1 MNSNTILLKTC
12 FTIFAL
18 LLLQVSAFG
27 QSELKIIPLPTAI
40 NGVNEEFSGMAS
52 WKNRIYLLPQYGDH
66 KETGLNGDFNLYS
79 IGKDSIGRVVDGIDT
94 SVTRFR
100 TIKVTGLDKLPD
112 SVKRYYEGF
121 EAITII
127 NKTVFLSIETK
138 DTYRYCFVLKG
149 QLNDAVN
156 EVIIDPQNFVSLNRY
171 PFITNAGFESL
182 TYLPDENKLI
192 ACYEFN
198 ATQNGG
204 TGFLI
209 DTALKAAPEK
219 IQIPFL
225 YFRLTDIVATGN
237 SELFG
242 LNYYWNGDYDA
253 YLKNNSVNNPEE
265 NIRQTIPDLKDS
277 ITQDHDYLKDKT
289 FARIVKLKNY
299 KDKQWTQVVSFDGF
313 KNNWEGIA
321 LFRKGALVI
330 TDANRSSKQ
339 LTTFAYI
346 EF

>member
-1 MNSNTILLKTC
+1 MKFNAPIARIFVILNLVLSQLAVFSQSNLK
-12 FTIFAL
+12 L
-18 LLLQVSAFG
+18 
-27 QSELKIIPLPTAI
+27 IPLPTAI

-94 SVTRFR
+94 SVTKFR
-100 TIKVTGLDKLPD
+100 TINVTGLDKLPD
-112 SVKRYYEGF
+112 SVKRYYQGF

-127 NKTVFLSIETK
+127 NKTVFLSIETEES
-138 DTYRYCFVLKG
+138 YAYCFVLKG
-149 QLNDAVN
+149 TLSDAANQVT
-156 EVIIDPQNFVSLNRY
+156 IDPLNFTSLARH
-171 PFITNAGFESL
+171 PFISNAGFESL
-182 TYLPDENKLI
+182 TYLPAENKLM

-198 ATQNGG
+198 ASPNGG
-204 TGFLI
+204 AGYLI
-209 DTALKAAPEK
+209 DTALKAAPEPF
-219 IQIPFL
+219 QTPFL

-237 SELFG
+237 NEIFG
-242 LNYYWNGDYDA
+242 LNYHWNGDYNT
-253 YLKNNSVNNPEE
+253 YLNNDILSNQES
-265 NIRQTIPDLKDS
+265 NIQATIPDLRDS
-277 ITQDHDYLKDKT
+277 IDQNKNYLKQRP
-289 FARIVKLKNY
+289 FARIVKLKSY
-299 KDKQWTQVVSFDGF
+299 KDKQWTQVVSFDAF

-321 LFRKGALVI
+321 LFRKGALII

>member
-1 MNSNTILLKTC
+1 MKFNTPIIRIFIIL
-12 FTIFAL
+12 ASL
-18 LLLQVSAFG
+18 LTQHTAFG
-27 QSELKIIPLPTAI
+27 QNTLKIIPLPTAI
-40 NGVNEEFSGMAS
+40 SGVNEEFSGMAS

-79 IGKDSIGRVVDGIDT
+79 IGKDSVGRVVDGIDT
-94 SVTRFR
+94 SVTKFR

-112 SVKRYYEGF
+112 SVKRYYQGF

-127 NKTVFLSIETK
+127 NKTVFLSIETE
-138 DTYRYCFVLKG
+138 DSYAYCFVLKG
-149 QLNDAVN
+149 TLNDVTN
-156 EVIIDPQNFVSLNRY
+156 QIVIDPFNFTSLARR
-171 PFITNAGFESL
+171 PFISNAGFESL

-198 ATQNGG
+198 ASANGG
-204 TGFLI
+204 TGYLI
-209 DTALKAAPEK
+209 DTALKAVPVPV
-219 IQIPFL
+219 QTPFL

-237 SELFG
+237 NEIFG
-242 LNYYWNGDYDA
+242 LNYHWNGDYNT
-253 YLKNNSVNNPEE
+253 YLNN
-265 NIRQTIPDLKDS
+265 NILSNQESNIQAAIPDLRDS
-277 ITQDHDYLKDKT
+277 IAQNKSYLQQRP

-299 KDKQWTQVVSFDGF
+299 KDKQWTQVVSFDAF

-330 TDANRSSKQ
+330 TDANRSGKQ